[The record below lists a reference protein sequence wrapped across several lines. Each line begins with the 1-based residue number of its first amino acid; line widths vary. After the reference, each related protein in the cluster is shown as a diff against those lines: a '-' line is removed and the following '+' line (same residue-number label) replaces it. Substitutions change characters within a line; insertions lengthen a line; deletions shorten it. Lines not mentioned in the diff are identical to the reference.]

1 MTSTVQS
8 WIEGDAGFE
17 AFYEIGFDASK
28 VYPSNRNIHK
38 YRKQSGYT
46 GKNKKNQ
53 MVPHPCNPAE
63 MINIANYNK
72 YASECRKRVRSPH
85 STLSPGGTM
94 RLCPTKEGFAFNA
107 GIFVRGTMGVGLGV
121 EVDGRIDLVAL
132 LWRKESLLDSLSGS
146 AHMTLG
152 VIGATLDVGGWG
164 WASWQKRVE

>member
-1 MTSTVQS
+1 
-8 WIEGDAGFE
+8 
-17 AFYEIGFDASK
+17 
-28 VYPSNRNIHK
+28 
-38 YRKQSGYT
+38 
-46 GKNKKNQ
+46 
-53 MVPHPCNPAE
+53 
-63 MINIANYNK
+63 
-72 YASECRKRVRSPH
+72 
-85 STLSPGGTM
+85 M